1 MPTPGVRSAPS
12 CAFSAGLEA
21 ARGRAK
27 MDEILGRPD
36 PFFIHKFGELPLWA
50 LREAIGKLPKMG
62 VDG

>member
-1 MPTPGVRSAPS
+1 
-12 CAFSAGLEA
+12 
-21 ARGRAK
+21 